1 MWEKLLNQ
9 QGKKVKNNNKE
20 INVDLN
26 KKLVRFITDRIQ
38 TLHNKELKNTHK
50 KNKTVGYIM
59 PDMAYYPR
67 NR

>member
-1 MWEKLLNQ
+1 MLNQ

-38 TLHNKELKNTHK
+38 TLQDKELKNTQK
-50 KNKTVGYIM
+50 KQKSGIYNGYHGLLSQGWI
-59 PDMAYYPR
+59 DGRY
-67 NR
+67 